1 MFRININNNMFKGQR
16 ITDLLIERRKKKKD
30 LYDYLD
36 ITPVGLD
43 SIIKGSNVRAGNLE
57 KIADFFQLPIDYFFD
72 RDVKWDTPQKEE
84 TVQDENET
92 MSLYQEN
99 IYLKKILE
107 EKERTIQ
114 ILLSQKEDDNLVK

>member
-1 MFRININNNMFKGQR
+1 MFKGQR
-16 ITDLLIERRKKKKD
+16 ITDLLIEKRKKKKD

>member
-1 MFRININNNMFKGQR
+1 M
-16 ITDLLIERRKKKKD
+16 
-30 LYDYLD
+30 
-36 ITPVGLD
+36 
-43 SIIKGSNVRAGNLE
+43 
-57 KIADFFQLPIDYFFD
+57 
-72 RDVKWDTPQKEE
+72 
-84 TVQDENET
+84 QDENET